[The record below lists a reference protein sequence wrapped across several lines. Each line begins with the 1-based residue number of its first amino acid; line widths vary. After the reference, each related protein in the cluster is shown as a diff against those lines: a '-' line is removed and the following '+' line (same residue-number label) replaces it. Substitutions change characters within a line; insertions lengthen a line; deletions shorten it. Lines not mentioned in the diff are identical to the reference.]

1 MVGPEV
7 PKWNFGGKLGSF
19 KNHDSLQCLLEKNVS
34 FLSFLP
40 LIGKK
45 RLGEILTCSKSEP
58 VENKDPFQANAL
70 PGSTEFLSNNY

>member
-1 MVGPEV
+1 MLARKERKFFIFSPAHWE
-7 PKWNFGGKLGSF
+7 
-19 KNHDSLQCLLEKNVS
+19 
-34 FLSFLP
+34 
-40 LIGKK
+40 K